1 MSRPR
6 NGTTGGG
13 VDPSVRSIVAA
24 VAIVAVACTGPGK
37 TGSPVPATAPT
48 SPTTSTIPSL
58 PFPPAPDVR
67 AGPLDPEVKAALDR
81 VWRGIT
87 TGIDPADVAV
97 IGASRDARLSWLLAD
112 LLRFFPSPAAGDA
125 IIDALDD
132 LTGVRFDAAVAWVP
146 VTDHLIAWDL
156 PAPPGYRDYKRRLF
170 TQIDYKWEPFFHD
183 PSGLDYR
190 LISWGGVFITD
201 AAGGDWFP
209 DDGVVF
215 GIVVG
220 DEARAYPRNI
230 MEVHEMVNDTLDGRR
245 FALAYCTLCGSAQG
259 FYTDDIPGFD
269 LAVMRTS
276 GLLSRSNKVMF
287 DVVTFSAFDT
297 FRGSAATGPMFE
309 AGVVLNQISV
319 VTTTWGAWKRAHPG
333 TTIIAEDGGIGR
345 TYPEDPLGGRD
356 DDGPIFPVGN
366 RDLRLPVQ
374 AQVVGVA
381 LDDGTA
387 VAFPADVARA
397 TLLAGGE
404 VEEAGVRLALDG
416 DGLRAELIDGTPVVS
431 HQSFWFAWSQF
442 NPDTLLWAP
451 PG

>member
-1 MSRPR
+1 
-6 NGTTGGG
+6 
-13 VDPSVRSIVAA
+13 
-24 VAIVAVACTGPGK
+24 
-37 TGSPVPATAPT
+37 
-48 SPTTSTIPSL
+48 
-58 PFPPAPDVR
+58 
-67 AGPLDPEVKAALDR
+67 
-81 VWRGIT
+81 
-87 TGIDPADVAV
+87 
-97 IGASRDARLSWLLAD
+97 
-112 LLRFFPSPAAGDA
+112 
-125 IIDALDD
+125 
-132 LTGVRFDAAVAWVP
+132 
-146 VTDHLIAWDL
+146 
-156 PAPPGYRDYKRRLF
+156 
-170 TQIDYKWEPFFHD
+170 
-183 PSGLDYR
+183 
-190 LISWGGVFITD
+190 
-201 AAGGDWFP
+201 
-209 DDGVVF
+209 
-215 GIVVG
+215 
-220 DEARAYPRNI
+220 
-230 MEVHEMVNDTLDGRR
+230 MVNDTLDGRR

-374 AQVVGVA
+374 AQVV
-381 LDDGTA
+381 
-387 VAFPADVARA
+387 AFPADVARA